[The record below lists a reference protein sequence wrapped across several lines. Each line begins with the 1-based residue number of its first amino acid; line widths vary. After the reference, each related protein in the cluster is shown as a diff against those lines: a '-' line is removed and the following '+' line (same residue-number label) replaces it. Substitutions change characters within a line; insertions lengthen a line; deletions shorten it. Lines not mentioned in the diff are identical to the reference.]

1 MTELVKH
8 RAKSYEYLM
17 EDESEQKKA
26 KGTKKCV
33 IKRQLMFE
41 IYKDCLFNDKIIL
54 RSRQVFRSD
63 PHEMYTKEI
72 NKTALSSNNDMRL
85 QIFDKITTITIWNK
99 CF

>member
-17 EDESEQKKA
+17 EDESELKKA

-33 IKRQLMFE
+33 IKCQLMFE

-54 RSRQVFRSD
+54 KSQKVFRSD
-63 PHEMYTKEI
+63 RHEMYTEEI
-72 NKTALSSNNDMRL
+72 NKIVLSSNDDMRL
-85 QIFDKITTITIWNK
+85 QIFDKITT
-99 CF
+99 

>member
-1 MTELVKH
+1 MTELIKH

-54 RSRQVFRSD
+54 RSPQVFRSD

>member
-54 RSRQVFRSD
+54 KSQKVFRSD
-63 PHEMYTKEI
+63 RHEMYTEEI
-72 NKTALSSNNDMRL
+72 NKIVLSSNDDMRL
-85 QIFDKITTITIWNK
+85 QIFDKMTT
-99 CF
+99 

>member
-54 RSRQVFRSD
+54 KSQKVFRSD
-63 PHEMYTKEI
+63 RHEMYTEEI
-72 NKTALSSNNDMRL
+72 NKIVLSSNDDMRL
-85 QIFDKITTITIWNK
+85 QIFDKITT
-99 CF
+99 